1 MVRSPKCDV
10 AWRTLDAQYWGVPQ
24 RRKRIFLVADFRVK
38 RRPEVLFEPESQ
50 PWHSPQSRDQRKEA
64 SRDTRE
70 SFEEASR
77 TIYIEG
83 NGARPSHMG
92 DGYKES
98 DVMYTLNTIEKHGV
112 AYGFE
117 PGIISRCGG
126 RLSKNLSTTLRAD
139 MGYNQETVV
148 YGITS
153 YNSNSMLSDNPNSG
167 IYEADTSRTLDING
181 GNPACNQGGMAVVQ
195 NAYCIGDGQVMQP
208 YMQDKVGTL
217 NCMHG
222 QQAVMY
228 TLDEAPQGVA
238 TQSYSELKLSDK
250 GAALRA
256 SGGAYGGGSEN
267 YALCKVTGD

>member
-1 MVRSPKCDV
+1 
-10 AWRTLDAQYWGVPQ
+10 
-24 RRKRIFLVADFRVK
+24 
-38 RRPEVLFEPESQ
+38 
-50 PWHSPQSRDQRKEA
+50 
-64 SRDTRE
+64 
-70 SFEEASR
+70 
-77 TIYIEG
+77 
-83 NGARPSHMG
+83 MG

-117 PGIISRCGG
+117 SGITSRDG
-126 RLSKNLSTTLRAD
+126 RELNKNLSTTLRAD
-139 MGYNQETVV
+139 MGDNQEAVV

-153 YNSNSMLSDNPNSG
+153 YNSNSMLSSNSNSG
-167 IYEADTSRTLDING
+167 IYEANTSRTLDING
-181 GNPACNQGGMAVVQ
+181 GNPACNQGGMAIIQ
-195 NAYCIGDGQVMQP
+195 NAHCIGNGQTMQL

-217 NCMHG
+217 NCMHD

-256 SGGAYGGGSEN
+256 SGGTYGGGSEN
-267 YALCKVTGD
+267 YALCKITGD